1 MPNSGVFLV
10 GIKRLRLARNW
21 TQRELGERIGKSAN
35 CIYRYERKPCG
46 PRAELLKVL
55 CKVFGCETWEL
66 FFDPVISKMQTA

>member
-10 GIKRLRLARNW
+10 GIKRLRLARKW

-35 CIYRYERKPCG
+35 CIYRYERRPCS

-55 CKVFGCETWEL
+55 CRAFGCEMWEL
-66 FFDPVISKMQTA
+66 FFDPGICRRQTA